1 MSKEIIL
8 ASASPRRKE
17 LMEQIGLEFT
27 IRTEE
32 VEEIYYSILPEDIVK
47 ELALLKA
54 KAVVESMDESERAGK
69 IVIGADTVVAMD
81 GRILGKPKDWENAI
95 EMLTSLQGR
104 AHQVFTGVSIISCG
118 EEGAMSVLN
127 HAEETKVFV
136 HKMTDQEIREYILT
150 GEPMD
155 KAGAYGIQGR
165 FAAYIEKIEGDYFN
179 VVGLPVAHVY
189 QSLKKFK

>member
-8 ASASPRRKE
+8 ASASPRRRE
-17 LMEQIGLEFT
+17 LMSQIGLDFQVMT
-27 IRTEE
+27 AD

-54 KAVVESMDESERAGK
+54 KAVVNSIDESERAGK
-69 IVIGADTVVAMD
+69 IIIGADTVVAMD
-81 GRILGKPKDWENAI
+81 GRILGKPQNWEHAI

-118 EEGAMSVLN
+118 EEGAMSILN

-136 HKMTDQEIREYILT
+136 HKMSEQEIREYILT

-165 FAAYIEKIEGDYFN
+165 FAAYIERIDGDYFN
-179 VVGLPVAHVY
+179 VVGLPIAHVY
-189 QSLKKFK
+189 QSLKKFR